1 MTELSER
8 LPLTKLHYLKQISFK
23 DFKQFCST
31 NCKNEDE
38 RHVKYDMMISYA
50 KSLIKCKGEISRIYS
65 FTEKTPNFV
74 GGRLYCGNS
83 LQSIQKQ
90 FRGFL
95 CDGITTDID
104 MKNAHVVI
112 ARYICKK
119 NGIACPQLEYYIN
132 NRDEIL
138 LQFGSDGKE
147 RFLSALNYDKLNKKE
162 TNKILRDFDREC
174 KFIQKEIT
182 DLPEYKH
189 IADCVPDSR
198 IHNWLGS
205 AFNRILC
212 VYENK
217 ILQHLISVL
226 NKKQI
231 EICALYFDG
240 LLMYGDYYGD
250 ETLIKEIETAINAEF
265 VGLDMKWAYKEHKTD
280 ISMPYDWKPDMEIK
294 INDKRDYQSVKT
306 LFEKTHLLI
315 SNKAIFIRQTETD
328 NIIMTKT
335 QLITSN
341 ERISY
346 DVIVKDEIQSKC
358 FINDWLKDGENRMKY
373 DMAVYPHDV
382 VCPDTAF
389 NLWRPFAMERIS
401 VWENNQEAISM
412 MRKHIKILCGNDQV
426 VANYL
431 ELWIAQMIQF
441 PSVKSVCPTLISEE
455 GAGKGTLMRLLER
468 MLGTEKILQTTNPSK
483 NVWGNFNGQMKNAFL
498 VNFDELSKKEGEGA
512 DGYIKGLITE
522 PRITINEKGIIPYEI
537 ESFHRFIITTNN
549 QDPVKTSKDDRRKFI
564 VRASDELIKNRQ
576 YFDDIYDMLNDNN
589 AVRSIY
595 EYFKTLEG
603 ADKFSKVPMPETEY
617 HRDIK
622 ETQSSPIEFWL
633 RQFVRDNFDLAY
645 VDLSIMEI
653 YESFNCFKSNSGIQF
668 ECSLLSFGLKL
679 KNQKVDGISESIHTR
694 TGNRR
699 RFDIPKMKTHFGMGC
714 LL

>member
-1 MTELSER
+1 MELIER
-8 LPLTKLHYLKQISFK
+8 LPLLKLNYLNQMSFK
-23 DFKQFCST
+23 DFKLFCST

-38 RHVKYDMMISYA
+38 RRIKYDMLVSYT

-65 FTEKTPNFV
+65 FTEKTPTTV

-83 LQSIQKQ
+83 LQGLPKQ

-95 CDGITTDID
+95 CDGVTTDID

-112 ARYICKK
+112 ARYICKI

-138 LQFGSDGKE
+138 SQFGSDGKE
-147 RFLSALNYDKLNKKE
+147 RFLCALNYDKTNKKE
-162 TNKILRDFDREC
+162 TNKILRDFDKEC

-182 DLPEYKH
+182 DLPEYRH
-189 IADCVPDSR
+189 IVDTVPESR

-217 ILQHLISVL
+217 ILQSLISIL

-231 EICALYFDG
+231 SVCALCFDG
-240 LLMYGDYYGD
+240 LLMYGNHYDD
-250 ETLIKEIETAINAEF
+250 KDLIKEIESIINSQY
-265 VGLDMKWAYKEHKTD
+265 VGLDMKWAFKENHSD
-280 ISMPYDWKPDMEIK
+280 ISMPCDWQPVPEIK

-306 LFEKTHLLI
+306 LFEQTHLLI
-315 SNKAIFIRQTETD
+315 SNKAIFVRQTETD

-346 DVIVKDEIQSKC
+346 DVIVKDEVQSKC
-358 FINDWLKDGENRMKY
+358 FILDWLKDGDNRMKY
-373 DMAVYPHDV
+373 DMAVYPPDS
-382 VCPDTAF
+382 VCPDTVF
-389 NLWRPFAMERIS
+389 NLWRPFAMEKVS
-401 VWENNQEAISM
+401 EWQKKEDAISM
-412 MRKHIKILCGNDQV
+412 VKKHIKIMSGNDQV
-426 VANYL
+426 VADYL

-441 PSVKSVCPTLISEE
+441 PSVKSICPTLISKE
-455 GAGKGTLMRLLER
+455 GAGKGTLMRLFER
-468 MLGTEKILQTTNPSK
+468 MLGSEKILQSTKPSQ

-498 VNFDELSKKEGEGA
+498 VNLDELSKKEGEGA

-537 ESFHRFIITTNN
+537 ASYHRFFITTNN
-549 QDPVKTSKDDRRKFI
+549 EDPVRTSKDDRRKLI
-564 VRASDELIKNRQ
+564 VRASDELIGNRE
-576 YFDDIYDMLNDNN
+576 YFDKMYAMLDDND
-589 AVRSIY
+589 AVRSVY
-595 EYFKTLEG
+595 EYFKTLPG
-603 ADKFSKVPMPETEY
+603 ADKFSKVQMPETEY

-622 ETQSSPIEFWL
+622 EAQTSPVELWL
-633 RQFVRDNFDLAY
+633 REFVVQHSNLAY
-645 VDLSIMEI
+645 VDQSGMEQ
-653 YESFNCFKSNSGIQF
+653 YQAFNSFKSDSGIQF
-668 ECSLLSFGLKL
+668 ECSIISFGMKL
-679 KNQKVDGISESIHTR
+679 KNLKISGVGDSVHGEKGKI
-694 TGNRR
+694 R
-699 RFDIPKMKTHFGMGC
+699 RFDIPKMKAHFGMGC

>member
-1 MTELSER
+1 MELTER
-8 LPLTKLHYLKQISFK
+8 LPLLKLNYLNQMSLK
-23 DFKQFCST
+23 DFKLFCSA

-38 RHVKYDMMISYA
+38 RRIKYEMLISYT

-65 FTEKTPNFV
+65 FTEKTPTSV

-83 LQSIQKQ
+83 LQGQARQ

-112 ARYICKK
+112 ARYICKL

-138 LQFGSDGKE
+138 SQFGADGKE
-147 RFLSALNYDKLNKKE
+147 RFLCALNYDKTNKKE
-162 TNKILRDFDREC
+162 TNKILRDFDKEC
-174 KFIQKEIT
+174 KFIQTEIT
-182 DLPEYKH
+182 QLPEYKH
-189 IADCVPDSR
+189 IVDTVPDSR

-217 ILQHLISVL
+217 ILQSLISIL

-231 EICALYFDG
+231 DICALCFDG
-240 LLMYGDYYGD
+240 LLMYGDHYGD
-250 ETLIKEIETAINAEF
+250 KALIKEIESTINAEY
-265 VGLDMKWAYKEHKTD
+265 VGLNMQWSYKQHHSD
-280 ISMPYDWKPDMEIK
+280 ISMPDSWQPAVEMK
-294 INDKRDYQSVKT
+294 INVNRDYESVKRR
-306 LFEKTHLLI
+306 FEETHLLI
-315 SNKAIFIRQTETD
+315 SNKGLFIRHTD
-328 NIIMTKT
+328 NDNIVMTKT
-335 QLITSN
+335 HLITSN

-358 FINDWLKDGENRMKY
+358 FILDWLKDGENRMKY
-373 DMAVYPHDV
+373 DMTVYPHDL
-382 VCPDTAF
+382 VCPDSVF
-389 NLWRPFAMERIS
+389 NLWRPFAMENITATNKDEKAVS
-401 VWENNQEAISM
+401 IVKN
-412 MRKHIKILCGNDQV
+412 HIKIMCGNDQA

-441 PSVKSVCPTLISEE
+441 PSVKSICPTLISKE
-455 GAGKGTLMRLLER
+455 GAGKGTLMRLFER
-468 MLGTEKILQTTNPSK
+468 MLGNEKILQTTKPSQ

-498 VNFDELSKKEGEGA
+498 VNLDELSKKEGEGA

-537 ESFHRFIITTNN
+537 PSYHRFFITTNN
-549 QDPVKTSKDDRRKFI
+549 EDPVKTSKDDRRKLI
-564 VRASDELIKNRQ
+564 VRASDELIGNRE
-576 YFDDIYDMLNDNN
+576 YFDKMYAMLEDDN

-595 EYFKTLEG
+595 EYFKALPG
-603 ADKFSKVPMPETEY
+603 ADKFAKVPLPETEY

-622 ETQSSPIEFWL
+622 EAQTSPIELWL
-633 RQFVRDNFDLAY
+633 RQFVVENGNLAY
-645 VDLSIMEI
+645 VEKTGMEQ
-653 YESFNCFKSNSGIQF
+653 YQAFNVFKADSGIQF
-668 ECSLLSFGLKL
+668 ECSLVSFSLKL
-679 KNQKVDGISESIHTR
+679 KNLKIGGVGDVISTK
-694 TGNRR
+694 TANKR
-699 RFDIPKMKTHFGMGC
+699 RFDIPMMKEHFKMGC

>member
-8 LPLTKLHYLKQISFK
+8 LPLTKLQYLNQMSLK
-23 DFKQFCST
+23 DFKLFCST

-38 RHVKYDMMISYA
+38 RRIKYDMLISFT

-65 FTEKTPNFV
+65 FTEKTPTTV

-83 LQSIQKQ
+83 LQGIQKQ

-138 LQFGSDGKE
+138 SQFGSDGKE
-147 RFLSALNYDKLNKKE
+147 RFLCALNYDKLNKKE

-182 DLPEYKH
+182 NLPEYKH
-189 IADCVPDSR
+189 IVNTVPESR

-212 VYENK
+212 VYENN
-217 ILQHLISVL
+217 ILQSLINLL

-231 EICALYFDG
+231 EVCALCFDG
-240 LLMYGDYYGD
+240 ALIYGDFYGD
-250 ETLIKEIETAINAEF
+250 ETLIKEIETIINAEYI
-265 VGLDMKWAYKEHKTD
+265 GLDMKWAYKEHQSD
-280 ISMPYDWKPDMEIK
+280 IVMPCDWKPDTEIK

-306 LFEKTHLLI
+306 LFEQTHLLV
-315 SNKAIFIRQTETD
+315 SNKAVFIRQTETD

-358 FINDWLKDGENRMKY
+358 FINDWLKDGDNRMKY
-373 DMAVYPHDV
+373 DMAVYPHDLI
-382 VCPDTAF
+382 CPDKIF

-401 VWENNQEAISM
+401 TWKNNQEAISM
-412 MRKHIKILCGNDQV
+412 VKKHIKIMSGNDQV
-426 VANYL
+426 VADYL

-441 PSVKSVCPTLISEE
+441 PSVKSVCPTLISDE

-512 DGYIKGLITE
+512 DGYVKGLITE

-537 ESFHRFIITTNN
+537 DSYHRFIITTNN
-549 QDPVKTSKDDRRKFI
+549 EDPVKTSKKDRRKFI
-564 VRASDELIKNRQ
+564 VRASDELIGNRQ
-576 YFDDIYDMLNDNN
+576 YFDDMYSMLDNDD

-595 EYFKTLEG
+595 EYFKTLKG

-622 ETQSSPIEFWL
+622 EAQSSPIELWL
-633 RQFVRDNFDLAY
+633 RQFVMDNFNLAY
-645 VDLSIMEI
+645 VELSGMES
-653 YESFNCFKSNSGIQF
+653 YESFNCYKSDSGIQF
-668 ECSLLSFGLKL
+668 ECSLVSFSLKL
-679 KNQKVDGISESIHTR
+679 KNQKVDGVGEIVHIK

-699 RFDIPKMKTHFGMGC
+699 RFDIPKMKAHFGMGC

>member
-8 LPLTKLHYLKQISFK
+8 LPLTKLHYLKEISFK
-23 DFKQFCST
+23 NFKKFCST

-38 RHVKYDMMISYA
+38 RQVKYDMLISYA

-83 LQSIQKQ
+83 LQGIQKQ

-95 CDGITTDID
+95 CDGIITDID
-104 MKNAHVVI
+104 MKNAHPVI

-138 LQFGSDGKE
+138 SQFGPDGKE
-147 RFLSALNYDKLNKKE
+147 RFLCALNYDKLNKKE
-162 TNKILRDFDREC
+162 TNKIFRDFDREC

-189 IADCVPDSR
+189 ISDCVPESR

-217 ILQHLISVL
+217 IIQSLISVL

-231 EICALYFDG
+231 EVCALCFDG
-240 LLMYGDYYGD
+240 ALIYGDFYGD
-250 ETLIKEIETAINAEF
+250 ETLIKEIETTINSEF
-265 VGLDMKWAYKEHKTD
+265 VGLDMKWSYKEHSSD
-280 ISMPYDWKPDMEIK
+280 ILMPYDWKPDTEIK

-306 LFEKTHLLI
+306 LFEQTHLLI
-315 SNKAIFIRQTETD
+315 SNKAVFIRQIEND

-341 ERISY
+341 ERTSY

-358 FINDWLKDGENRMKY
+358 FINDWLKDGDNRMKY
-373 DMAVYPHDV
+373 DMAVYPHDLI
-382 VCPDTAF
+382 CPDKIF

-401 VWENNQEAISM
+401 KWENNEEAISM
-412 MRKHIKILCGNDQV
+412 VKNHIKIMSGNDQV
-426 VANYL
+426 VADYM

-441 PSVKSVCPTLISEE
+441 PSVKSVCPTLISDE

-512 DGYIKGLITE
+512 DGYVKGLITE

-537 ESFHRFIITTNN
+537 DSYHRFIITTNN
-549 QDPVKTSKDDRRKFI
+549 EDPVKTSKKDRRKFI
-564 VRASDELIKNRQ
+564 VRASDELIGNRQ
-576 YFDDIYDMLNDNN
+576 YFDDIYAMLDNN
-589 AVRSIY
+589 DAVRSIY
-595 EYFKTLEG
+595 EYFKTLKG

-622 ETQSSPIEFWL
+622 EAQSSPVELWL
-633 RQFVRDNFDLAY
+633 RQFVMDNFNLAY
-645 VDLSIMEI
+645 VDLSIAEI
-653 YESFNCFKSNSGIQF
+653 YESFNCYKSDSGIQF
-668 ECSLLSFGLKL
+668 ECSLVSFSLKL
-679 KNQKVDGISESIHTR
+679 KNQKVDGVGEIVHTK

-699 RFDIPKMKTHFGMGC
+699 RFDIPKMKAHFGMGC